1 MPSTRTLSVAAILL
15 LLTAIVVILVSGVVR
30 KSRLDAEARDLAVE
44 ITQAVFTAGADR
56 LIANAH
62 SLMLA
67 DQSPRQ
73 LGGYIDFAN
82 RQLGALQR
90 IESIAGDTRVSLLP
104 MGAPPGHRRLCLA
117 SAVSGECRRPGDRHA
132 ARAIAVAHHAIH
144 DPGGSDVSV
153 RQTDPGWV
161 REPDYLNSNS

>member
-104 MGAPPGHRRLCLA
+104 MGAPPATAAYVLHLQFLE
-117 SAVSGECRRPGDRHA
+117 SAADLEIGMQQEQSQWRITQFMIQAEVMF
-132 ARAIAVAHHAIH
+132 
-144 DPGGSDVSV
+144 
-153 RQTDPGWV
+153 Q
-161 REPDYLNSNS
+161 

>member
-44 ITQAVFTAGADR
+44 ITQAVFTADADR

-104 MGAPPGHRRLCLA
+104 MGGPPATAAYVLHLQFLE
-117 SAVSGECRRPGDRHA
+117 SAADLEIGMQQEQSQWRITQFMIQAEVMF
-132 ARAIAVAHHAIH
+132 
-144 DPGGSDVSV
+144 
-153 RQTDPGWV
+153 Q
-161 REPDYLNSNS
+161 